1 MTMKKTVALTLAA
14 STLFLAG
21 CCTAH
26 KTAHWE
32 YKTQTLYLGGGLNP
46 NTLNANA
53 KDGWEYVSATVI
65 PNDQNGGAIAV
76 FKRRVQ

>member
-1 MTMKKTVALTLAA
+1 MKKLVALSLAA

-32 YKTQTLYLGGGLNP
+32 YKTQTLYTGGELNP
-46 NTLNANA
+46 GTLNAYA
-53 KDGWEYVSATVI
+53 KDGWEFVSATPI
-65 PNDQNGGAIAV
+65 LNDQNGGAIAV
-76 FKRRVQ
+76 FKRRAQ